1 MMLHEI
7 NAGKVVTHKKR
18 RRVGRGESS
27 GWGKTSGRGNKGMG
41 QHSSKGPNITHEGG
55 ATPYYRKMPKRGFS
69 NFAFRKEYRGINIAT
84 LDELFEADQV
94 VDLDAMEKANLISVR
109 KGSTGLVKILAH
121 GTLTKPLTVKAHKF
135 SEKAAEAIKAAGGQ
149 VEVIGKQAAQ
159 Q

>member
-7 NAGKVVTHKKR
+7 KAGKVVKHKNRK
-18 RRVGRGESS
+18 RVGRGESS
-27 GWGKTSGRGNKGMG
+27 GWGRTSGRGNKGMG
-41 QHSSKGPNITHEGG
+41 QHSSKGPNLTHEGG

-84 LDELFEADQV
+84 LEELFEANQV
-94 VDLDAMEKANLISVR
+94 VDLEALVQVGLIGRGKV
-109 KGSTGLVKILAH
+109 LVKILAN

-149 VEVIGKQAAQ
+149 AEVIQKPTQE
-159 Q
+159 